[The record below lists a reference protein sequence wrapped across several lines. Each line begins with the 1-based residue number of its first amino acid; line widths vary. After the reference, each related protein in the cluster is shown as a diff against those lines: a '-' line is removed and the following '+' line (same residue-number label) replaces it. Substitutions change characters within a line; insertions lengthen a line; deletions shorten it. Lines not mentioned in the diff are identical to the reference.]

1 MKHNEKTTDLVSIN
15 SILGRENML
24 TAWRKVKSNRGSAG
38 VDGMDIEQ
46 SEKHIRKHWETIK
59 SKLLAGKY
67 TPAAVRAVE
76 IPKADGGVRRLGIPN
91 VIDRLIMQAISQ
103 QLNPIWEEKFSE
115 HSYGYRATK
124 SAHDAVKA
132 GQEFVKKGKVWVVDI
147 DLKNFFDEINHDRL
161 MSLVGREVRDKPTLR
176 LLGRFLRAPMRQPD
190 GSQRKRYKGTPQ
202 GSPLSPLLANIYLN
216 ELDWELEKR
225 GLSFVRYADDIA
237 IFVSSERAA
246 ARVLESVTKWIEK
259 NLKVPVNTDKSGT
272 NHTDEGALLGFRIH
286 SDGEIGISPKAINKL
301 KENVRRLWNAR
312 QPLTSVQLRTNWR
325 AFITG
330 WWNYFSI
337 ASRLWE
343 VSDLNGWIRRRI
355 RRCFWKRWKTPAG
368 RKNALKRLGVNHR
381 AIGIAYTG
389 LGAWRVARTRPMH
402 QALSNKVLRKHGFII
417 PWEFAK

>member
-286 SDGEIGISPKAINKL
+286 SGGEIGISPKAINKL

>member
-132 GQEFVKKGKVWVVDI
+132 GQEFVKKGKVWVVEI

-216 ELDWELEKR
+216 ELD
-225 GLSFVRYADDIA
+225 
-237 IFVSSERAA
+237 
-246 ARVLESVTKWIEK
+246 
-259 NLKVPVNTDKSGT
+259 
-272 NHTDEGALLGFRIH
+272 
-286 SDGEIGISPKAINKL
+286 
-301 KENVRRLWNAR
+301 
-312 QPLTSVQLRTNWR
+312 
-325 AFITG
+325 
-330 WWNYFSI
+330 
-337 ASRLWE
+337 
-343 VSDLNGWIRRRI
+343 
-355 RRCFWKRWKTPAG
+355 
-368 RKNALKRLGVNHR
+368 
-381 AIGIAYTG
+381 
-389 LGAWRVARTRPMH
+389 
-402 QALSNKVLRKHGFII
+402 
-417 PWEFAK
+417 